1 MRPVVSTE
9 DEPVWYVMTSSHQTV
24 EDRMNRYLY
33 ANGSELLTE
42 QYSGGLDPK
51 EAAETFLWRLE
62 DAGDGLFYL
71 VNAAAGLQVDRGNVA
86 DASNLYITLSSQ
98 GTAWELVPSVDTGVE
113 NAVENQFCLWDETA
127 QAYMNA
133 MEWSAA
139 YHVTMW
145 HGDQAGCSGWFFVP
159 LEEEVTPPAEEWVVV
174 ANNTLSSATPD
185 DVDLTGVSYM
195 KGSIKTNVNAG
206 VLEGLPYCCTLW
218 GVDGYGM
225 YLYVEVDV
233 PRDGTYKFS
242 YRMRLDRSNDGSA
255 DVVFQYDEGTLDRQ
269 TAEDCSS
276 TFTLTNSDVIPAQVY
291 ESDRLELKAGRH
303 YFGLVNTNAV
313 NCNNS
318 TNLYIGDFQLSWLN
332 DGSVQSYAVNV
343 DAGEGGSVTVLDGA
357 SPVVSGSSVAEGT
370 ELTITATPD
379 EGYELATLTVNGD
392 DFENGGSWLVVGD
405 VNVVATFTEVVRYE
419 VTWEVENGTIEVS
432 DENFTTVNEGDQVL
446 PGTVLTINAVP
457 ADGYE
462 LESLTVNGTEIDNG
476 GDWEVTGDVH
486 IVVVMVGTGIDEV
499 AADGISYDSQAQLLR
514 VNARQALEV
523 YDVTGRKVV
532 GTYVDGVYSVAGLK
546 AGIYVAVVDGKVMKF
561 RK

>member
-1 MRPVVSTE
+1 
-9 DEPVWYVMTSSHQTV
+9 
-24 EDRMNRYLY
+24 
-33 ANGSELLTE
+33 
-42 QYSGGLDPK
+42 
-51 EAAETFLWRLE
+51 
-62 DAGDGLFYL
+62 
-71 VNAAAGLQVDRGNVA
+71 
-86 DASNLYITLSSQ
+86 
-98 GTAWELVPSVDTGVE
+98 
-113 NAVENQFCLWDETA
+113 
-127 QAYMNA
+127 
-133 MEWSAA
+133 
-139 YHVTMW
+139 
-145 HGDQAGCSGWFFVP
+145 
-159 LEEEVTPPAEEWVVV
+159 
-174 ANNTLSSATPD
+174 
-185 DVDLTGVSYM
+185 
-195 KGSIKTNVNAG
+195 
-206 VLEGLPYCCTLW
+206 
-218 GVDGYGM
+218 M

-255 DVVFQYDEGTLDRQ
+255 DVVFLYDEGTLDRQ
-269 TAEDCSS
+269 TAEDCSE

-291 ESDRLELKAGRH
+291 ESDRLELKAGKH
-303 YFGLVNTNAV
+303 FFGLVNTNAV

-343 DAGEGGSVTVLDGA
+343 DAGEGGSVTVLDGE
-357 SPVVSGSSVAEGT
+357 SPVASGSSVAEGT

-379 EGYELATLTVNGD
+379 EGYELATLTVNGE

-432 DENFTTVNEGDQVL
+432 DENFTTVNEGDRVL

-486 IVVVMVGTGIDEV
+486 IVAVMVGTGLDEV

-514 VNARQALEV
+514 VNGRQALEV

-546 AGIYVAVVDGKVMKF
+546 AGIYVAVVDGKVVKF